1 MVKFN
6 PQNTRK
12 NTLKKGKQPKY
23 RTTMKRTKPKNKSIN
38 HTLKHIKKTQ
48 RTMELDDS
56 PEGIVESLRITTTFV
71 RRILDRMEN
80 QNVNENAKANTSIFL
95 SFLASKLYSVAKN
108 HVALLT
114 EEEEENET
122 KSNVSELYN
131 ESRLLEDTN
140 EYVSDFFD
148 MIESEELA
156 ANFIR
161 VADEYHEKLVNN
173 TLNTMNM
180 RKITV
185 NIAELEEEYTQYAN
199 FLQDTNRAVWDTIR
213 EYDSYVLKSNNKR
226 VATVDDIIHG
236 LSAMRV
242 TSSSVVTNNN
252 INKLSRQMSSM
263 TILKKSNSN
272 IEDIADLMIKKLKL

>member
-1 MVKFN
+1 MAKI
-6 PQNTRK
+6 NTRK
-12 NTLKKGKQPKY
+12 NLRNYTRKNRKIEH
-23 RTTMKRTKPKNKSIN
+23 RTTMKRTKSKNKSIK
-38 HTLKHIKKTQ
+38 HTMKHIKKTK
-48 RTMELDDS
+48 RMMELDDS

-95 SFLASKLYSVAKN
+95 SFLAAKLYSVAQN
-108 HVALLT
+108 HVSLLT
-114 EEEEENET
+114 EEEDENET
-122 KSNVSELYN
+122 KSNVSKLYN
-131 ESRLLEDTN
+131 EERLLLESH

-148 MIESEELA
+148 MIESEQLA
-156 ANFIR
+156 ANFLR

-180 RKITV
+180 RKVTV
-185 NIAELEEEYTQYAN
+185 NIAELEEEYTQYSN

-213 EYDSYVLKSNNKR
+213 EYGDHVLKSNNKR
-226 VATVDDIIHG
+226 GPTINDIIHG

-242 TSSSVVTNNN
+242 TSSSIVTNNN

-263 TILKKSNSN
+263 GITKKSESN

>member
-1 MVKFN
+1 MAKTN
-6 PQNTRK
+6 PFNTRK
-12 NTLKKGKQPKY
+12 NTRKKSKQPY
-23 RTTMKRTKPKNKSIN
+23 RITMKRTKPKNNSIK

-56 PEGIVESLRITTTFV
+56 PEGIVESLRITTMFV
-71 RRILDRMEN
+71 RRVLNRMEN
-80 QNVNENAKANTSIFL
+80 QNVNANSRANTSIFL

-114 EEEEENET
+114 EDEEENET

-148 MIESEELA
+148 IIESEELA

-185 NIAELEEEYTQYAN
+185 NIAELEEEYRQYSN

-213 EYDSYVLKSNNKR
+213 EYDGYVLQTNNKR

-242 TSSSVVTNNN
+242 TSNSLVSNNN

-263 TILKKSNSN
+263 TILKKSDSN

>member
-1 MVKFN
+1 
-6 PQNTRK
+6 
-12 NTLKKGKQPKY
+12 
-23 RTTMKRTKPKNKSIN
+23 MKRTKPKKNSIKR
-38 HTLKHIKKTQ
+38 TLKRIKNTQ
-48 RTMELDDS
+48 RAMESDDS
-56 PEGIVESLRITTTFV
+56 PQGIVESLRITTTFV

-95 SFLASKLYSVAKN
+95 SFLAAKLYSVAKN

-114 EEEEENET
+114 EEEDENER

-131 ESRLLEDTN
+131 ESRLIEDTN
-140 EYVSDFFD
+140 EYISDFFD

-180 RKITV
+180 HKITV

-213 EYDSYVLKSNNKR
+213 EYDSYVLQSNNRR

-242 TSSSVVTNNN
+242 SSSSVVNNNN
-252 INKLSRQMSSM
+252 INRLSRRMSSM
-263 TILKKSNSN
+263 TLLKKSDSN
-272 IEDIADLMIKKLKL
+272 IQDIADLMIEKLKL

>member
-1 MVKFN
+1 MAKTN
-6 PQNTRK
+6 PSNRYSNTRK
-12 NTLKKGKQPKY
+12 RGKQPKH
-23 RTTMKRTKPKNKSIN
+23 RITMKRIQNKNKSIK

-56 PEGIVESLRITTTFV
+56 PEGIVESLRITTMFV
-71 RRILDRMEN
+71 RRILNRMEN
-80 QNVNENAKANTSIFL
+80 QNVNANSRANTSIFL
-95 SFLASKLYSVAKN
+95 SFLASKLYSVAQN
-108 HVALLT
+108 HVALLM

-122 KSNVSELYN
+122 KSNVSKLYD

-140 EYVSDFFD
+140 DYVSDFFD
-148 MIESEELA
+148 MIEAEELS

-185 NIAELEEEYTQYAN
+185 NIAELEEEYRQYSN

-213 EYDSYVLKSNNKR
+213 EYDDYVLQTNNKR

-242 TSSSVVTNNN
+242 TSSSLVNNNN

-263 TILKKSNSN
+263 TILKKSDSN